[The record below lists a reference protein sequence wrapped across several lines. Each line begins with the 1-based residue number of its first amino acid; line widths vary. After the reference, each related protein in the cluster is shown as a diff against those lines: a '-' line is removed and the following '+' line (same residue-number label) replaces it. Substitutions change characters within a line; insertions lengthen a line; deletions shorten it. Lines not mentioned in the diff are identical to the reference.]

1 MKILA
6 MKYLKDNWKTII
18 AYTLFGIITIIT
30 VLFIYDDNVS
40 VRRSQPRIEV
50 TVPRP
55 DQGTTTHNLPI
66 KTGAQVEQDIII
78 PGTTFSGF
86 SLNINNGDGL
96 TKGELKVCLYKK
108 NSGHLIQDWDVDMDQ
123 CSYNGYCTFNLAKDE
138 SVDAGDIYTITIDTI
153 GIIGQEIVFT
163 VYEYEEAD
171 SSMYI
176 NDVQDKE
183 YALCYQIVGGS
194 CSALKNIYLVFIFVI
209 LAGIV
214 VSFFAFCRKLKPE
227 YNFLVLAIIIGITYI
242 LVIPPWSTQD
252 GEAHFVTAYAQS
264 SYLLGKDV
272 TDNNGKVITEG
283 GVDNLVFYNPKPGK
297 TAYISY
303 WEGLTGKESFVEANT
318 GTLRKP
324 LTMGH
329 LGYAP
334 QVIGITLGR
343 LMNLSAEQIF
353 LCGRLFALLWYCGIM
368 FWAIRIMPIGKMGM
382 CLIGLLPMTMQQAVS
397 YNYDSVLN
405 GAIFFGIAYLLW
417 IIYEREK
424 VYIKDVIIITV
435 VTVIIAQIKF
445 IYLPICL
452 LGFLISSQK
461 FGGLKK
467 KIGAILSV
475 GVVSIFFMLVKEIE
489 RISNIVNPGASS
501 STMEV
506 VQVYSVSYCIEHPLA
521 TWNIVFRTLRENF
534 SFYVETMI
542 GSRLGWHHEIFIP
555 TVIIMGFV
563 ILLYVG
569 TLRREEEKYFVGWKE
584 KLVSVFIIF
593 CISGLIVFSLL
604 LGEKTDVT
612 ATTIWGIQG
621 RYFLPVLPLIL
632 LMCRTRKIN
641 VYKGGDQWVFYAIH
655 VLQICTIINIILTIV
670 IS

>member
-1 MKILA
+1 MKILV
-6 MKYLKDNWKTII
+6 MRYLKDNWKTVI
-18 AYTLFGIITIIT
+18 AYTLIGIITIIT
-30 VLFIYDDNVS
+30 LLFIYDDNVS
-40 VRRSQPRIEV
+40 IRRSQPRIEV

-55 DQGTTTHNLPI
+55 DQGTATVNLPI
-66 KTGAQVEQDIII
+66 ETGAELEQDILI

-96 TKGELKVCLYKK
+96 TKGELQVCLYEK
-108 NSGHLIQDWDVDMDQ
+108 NSGHLIQNWDVNMEK
-123 CSYNGYCTFNLAKDE
+123 CAYNGYCTFNLAKDK
-138 SVDAGDIYTITIDTI
+138 SVHTGDVYTITIDTT
-153 GIIGQEIVFT
+153 GITGQEIVFT
-163 VYEYEEAD
+163 VYSYEESD

-176 NDVQDKE
+176 NGIQDKE

-194 CSALKNIYLVFIFVI
+194 CSALKEIYIVFIFVI

-214 VSFFAFCRKLKPE
+214 VGFFVFCRKLKPE
-227 YNFLVLAIIIGITYI
+227 YNFLALATIIGITYI

-252 GEAHFVTAYAQS
+252 GEAHFATAYAQS

-272 TDNNGKVITEG
+272 TDENGKVIAED
-283 GVDNLVFYNPKPGK
+283 GVDNLVFYNPRPAK
-297 TAYISY
+297 TAYVNY
-303 WEGLTGKESFVEANT
+303 WEGLTGQESFVEADT

-329 LGYAP
+329 LGYGP

-353 LCGRLFALLWYCGIM
+353 LCGRLFALFWYCGIM
-368 FWAIRIMPIGKMGM
+368 FWAIRIIPIGKVGL

-417 IIYEREK
+417 LIYERDR
-424 VYIKDVIIITV
+424 VYVKDVIIIV
-435 VTVIIAQIKF
+435 MVAVIIAQIKF

-452 LGFLISSQK
+452 LGIAIPSKK

-467 KIGAILSV
+467 KIVSIFCV
-475 GVVSIFFMLVKEIE
+475 GVVSIFFMLIKEIE
-489 RISNIVNPGASS
+489 RISNIVSPSISS
-501 STMEV
+501 GTVEA
-506 VQVYSVSYCIEHPLA
+506 VQVYSISYCIEHPLA

-555 TVIIMGFV
+555 TVVIMGFV
-563 ILLYVG
+563 VLLYVG
-569 TLRREEEKYFVGWKE
+569 TLKREEEKYFASWKE
-584 KLVSVFIIF
+584 KIISVFIIL

-604 LGEKTDVT
+604 LGEKTDIT

-641 VYKGGDQWVFYAIH
+641 VCKEGDQWVFCAVH